1 MKQGQAAGESSITR
15 DGQSRPM
22 TPFLVIWTGQAF
34 SLVGSQLVQFAL
46 VWWLTKTTES
56 ATVLALATM
65 MAILPQILLGPIA
78 GALVDRWNRRRVL
91 ILADGGI
98 ALASLLL
105 VVLYALNLAEV
116 WHVLAIMF
124 VRSAGAAFHWPAMQ
138 ASTTLMVPDRHL
150 SRVAGLNQTI
160 AGLANIGAPPLGA
173 LLLELLPMYGILAI
187 DVVTAILAIV
197 PLIFISIPQ
206 PEASDALASGG
217 PVVSVVNDL
226 RAGLK
231 FVWGWPGM
239 TLIILMVMLLNLLG
253 TPALSLLPIMVSEHF
268 GGGAVEFAWLESA
281 WGVGMVLGG
290 LTLGIWGGARRRM
303 VTAMSALALQ
313 GVGLLVVGIAPATAF
328 GLALGAILFT
338 GLMNPV
344 INGSVYATMQAVV
357 PPQMQGRVFTLLRS
371 GALGMTPLGLALA
384 GPLADA
390 LSVQAWFLIA
400 GVTACSMGL
409 AAFFVP
415 AIMCVEDR
423 QLEPVVRH

>member
-1 MKQGQAAGESSITR
+1 
-15 DGQSRPM
+15 
-22 TPFLVIWTGQAF
+22 
-34 SLVGSQLVQFAL
+34 
-46 VWWLTKTTES
+46 
-56 ATVLALATM
+56 
-65 MAILPQILLGPIA
+65 
-78 GALVDRWNRRRVL
+78 
-91 ILADGGI
+91 
-98 ALASLLL
+98 
-105 VVLYALNLAEV
+105 
-116 WHVLAIMF
+116 
-124 VRSAGAAFHWPAMQ
+124 
-138 ASTTLMVPDRHL
+138 
-150 SRVAGLNQTI
+150 
-160 AGLANIGAPPLGA
+160 
-173 LLLELLPMYGILAI
+173 
-187 DVVTAILAIV
+187 
-197 PLIFISIPQ
+197 
-206 PEASDALASGG
+206 LASGG

-400 GVTACSMGL
+400 GVAACSMGL